1 MFTYIVVVSV
11 WISKNRGYMAPLA
24 PKLKRPLHTAP
35 RGVQK
40 SKFKNAVFGL
50 KPSYLILTTMFEPK
64 NVDTSTFRPQK
75 LTMSSRCFHLDV

>member
-1 MFTYIVVVSV
+1 MLDDTV
-11 WISKNRGYMAPLA
+11 
-24 PKLKRPLHTAP
+24 HTAP

-75 LTMSSRCFHLDV
+75 LMMSSSYFHLDV